1 MNRREEYNKIAERVV
16 GHVENNTTDQA
27 NSILSIPTSDY
38 TCKDRWSI
46 EIKKIFKELP
56 LMLALTIEI
65 PNKGD
70 YKSMEVVGIPV
81 LITRDKD
88 NNVHAFRNVCS
99 HRGAPLTGDEIGNR
113 NKFTCPYHGWTYSN
127 KGDLIGILENEKF
140 GELDKSCNGLQA
152 LPCKELSGMI
162 FVTLTPE
169 IDMNL
174 DQFLGG
180 MKSEIKHFELENW
193 YYHGFKVIHGAN
205 WKIAFDGYLEG
216 YHFSTA
222 HKETIL
228 PMTKQGIMDF
238 SSFGPHLR
246 IAFASTNI
254 EEIYDLP
261 KNEWWK
267 KEGQGVDFVRTLFP
281 NISISLGL
289 GIGQIAQILPGKTP
303 DTNTTI
309 LHYLAPKK
317 PKNKKEVA
325 ELDHYMNFLRDV
337 VNDEDYALGLEIQKG
352 LVSNSKENVIFGKNE
367 RGNQFFH
374 KYVDFFINEKIEE
387 PPVL

>member
-38 TCKDRWSI
+38 TCKDRWGI

-289 GIGQIAQILPGKTP
+289 GIGQIAQILPCKTP